1 METQTE
7 NFGISQIS
15 RMNAFYGIPNVSQ
28 ETTAA
33 IEGGAQAPEV
43 YTAPA
48 PEQPEPRAAEA
59 ESNPENQVE
68 SFFSQTTEQLEI
80 SDQAVAMQQSEEGAL
95 AAQAAQAYGAV
106 EESTTSETQP
116 PIGEGEIGVQLQ
128 TEEGS
133 QNMRQEVE
141 LDPEPNQPTPTEKS
155 EQAATSFLNEGATPE
170 PQTPDANNQAPANN
184 PLQQSYGQ
192 FPGGPAAGNA
202 GLAGANFSALG

>member
-7 NFGISQIS
+7 NFGISQFS

-28 ETTAA
+28 ETSAA
-33 IEGGAQAPEV
+33 IDGGARAPEV
-43 YTAPA
+43 YTT
-48 PEQPEPRAAEA
+48 PEPPELPEPRAAEA
-59 ESNPENQVE
+59 GSNPENQVE

-95 AAQAAQAYGAV
+95 AAQAAQTYGAI

-116 PIGEGEIGVQLQ
+116 PAREGEVGAQLQ
-128 TEEGS
+128 TEEPPPD
-133 QNMRQEVE
+133 MRQEID
-141 LDPEPNQPTPTEKS
+141 LNPEPNRPTPAVNS
-155 EQAATSFLNEGATPE
+155 EPAATSFLNEGAAPE
-170 PQTPDANNQAPANN
+170 PQTPEANANN

-202 GLAGANFSALG
+202 DQAGAIFSALG